1 MVAIVVDIE
10 NTTSKLTDK
19 YTDFTPYNPNNK
31 LVSVGWKLGD
41 NPVKYIFL
49 YHKEA
54 HKKYTDKDNMDY
66 YEAIECFRHDLAL
79 ADTVIAHNAKY
90 DLCWLAEA
98 GFDISH
104 LSPSDTMIRE
114 YVMARG
120 RTDLSF
126 KLVDLCEK
134 YKVAAKKLDL
144 VEDYYKQGVQMDAI
158 PIEIVEE
165 YGRADVQSCWELW
178 LAQEEK
184 LRADEYTGLRPTVDM
199 MNEFCKVLVDMER
212 TGVSIDEE
220 ALKQVEYDFTVE
232 AEDLKRELNL
242 LVHQVMG
249 DTPVNLDSPQQLSEV
264 IYSRRI
270 KKGRGEEWVNTFN
283 IGKDLRGKHLKRP
296 KMSYKQYAYKVQSLT
311 DVVLKT
317 EVERCTDCIGT
328 GFTAKFK
335 KDGSPYKRN
344 PKCKTCEGE
353 GIIFKELN
361 EIAGFKMK
369 PQSIAYTTVNG
380 FSTSQIFLDELL
392 EQSNETSKHSA
403 AEFLRKIMR
412 LSSISS
418 YLSNFVGGISAFK
431 QGNILHPNFN
441 QCITAT
447 GRLSSTKPN
456 LQNQPREATF
466 PIRKVFNSR
475 WRGGEVIEV
484 DFSQLEFRAA
494 VHLAEDK
501 RGKEDILRGID
512 IHNQTSSVISAAGQP
527 TDRQQ
532 AKSHTFKPLYGG
544 RTGTDAERAYYKT
557 FLNELYRD
565 IGDWHTRLQEEA
577 ISRKI
582 ITLPTG
588 RQYIFADVVRNY
600 YGGCN
605 RYTQIVNYP
614 VQGFATGD
622 IVPCAIIRLW
632 EEMRQRGLKSKLV
645 LTVHDS
651 VVADVHPEE
660 KVIVLEYMKKIAQYA
675 EEELTRRYSII
686 MFVPLACDVKAG
698 PNLMEAKKVA

>member
-1 MVAIVVDIE
+1 MTAIVVDIE
-10 NTTSKLTDK
+10 NTTSKLTER
-19 YTDFTPYNPNNK
+19 YNDFTPYNPNNK
-31 LVSVGWKLGD
+31 LVSIGWKLGD
-41 NPVKYIFL
+41 EPVQYLFL
-49 YHKEA
+49 NHNEMRKRYDGYGDRTEHILAFK
-54 HKKYTDKDNMDY
+54 
-66 YEAIECFRHDLAL
+66 HDLKK
-79 ADTVIAHNAKY
+79 ADTLIAHNAKY
-90 DLCWLAEA
+90 DMCWLSEA
-98 GFDISH
+98 GFDLSH
-104 LSPSDTMIRE
+104 LEPSDTMIRE

-134 YKVAAKKLDL
+134 YKVAAKKTELI
-144 VEDYYKQGVQMDAI
+144 EDYYKQGIQMDAI

-165 YGRADVQSCWELW
+165 YGRADVQACYELW
-178 LAQEEK
+178 LAQEER
-184 LRADEYTGLRPTVDM
+184 LTGEDYIGLRPTVDM

-212 TGVSIDEE
+212 TGVSIDEA
-220 ALKQVEYDFTVE
+220 ALKLVEQDFTTE
-232 AEDLKRELNL
+232 LEDLKRELNL

-270 KKGRGEEWVNTFN
+270 KVGKEDEWINTFN
-283 IGKDLRGKHLKRP
+283 IGKDARGKHLKRP
-296 KMSYKQYAYKVQSLT
+296 KMSYKQYAQKVQGLT
-311 DVVLKT
+311 DIVLKT
-317 EVERCTDCIGT
+317 EVERCSDCSGVGT
-328 GFTAKFK
+328 TAKYK

-344 PKCKTCEGE
+344 PKCKTCDGE

-361 EIAGFKMK
+361 DIAGFKMK
-369 PQSIAYTTVNG
+369 PQYIGYTTISG
-380 FSTSQIFLDELL
+380 FSTSQIFLDEVL
-392 EQSNETSKHSA
+392 EQAHENNKHSA
-403 AEFLRKIMR
+403 AEFITKIMR

-475 WRGGEVIEV
+475 WAGGAVVEV

-501 RGKEDILRGID
+501 RGREDILGGID
-512 IHNQTSSVISAAGQP
+512 IHVQTRDVITNAGQP
-527 TDRQQ
+527 IDRQR

-565 IGDWHTRLQEEA
+565 IGDWHERLQTEA
-577 ISRKI
+577 LTKKMV
-582 ITLPTG
+582 TLPTG
-588 RQYIFADVVRNY
+588 RQYIFPDIARNY

-605 RYTQIVNYP
+605 KYTQVVNYP
-614 VQGFATGD
+614 VQGFATAD
-622 IVPCAIIRLW
+622 IVPVALIRLW
-632 EEMRQRGLKSKLV
+632 KEFKQRGLQSRLV

-651 VVADVHPEE
+651 VVVDAHPDEIS
-660 KVIVLEYMKKIAQYA
+660 IVLELMGSIARYA
-675 EEELTRRYSII
+675 EEELISRYNIS